1 VGTASAA
8 DAGAASAAGAGAGS
22 SGLSRDVH
30 ATTSNAMN
38 ATAIDFTVIVKL
50 RSTAGAALLQILHAK
65 PAGGF

>member
-1 VGTASAA
+1 
-8 DAGAASAAGAGAGS
+8 
-22 SGLSRDVH
+22 LSRDVH